1 MKAIYMDCFAGIS
14 GSMLLGAFIQA
25 GVPEAYLRR
34 ELSRLHMDGEF
45 RLKITTVQ
53 KQGIASVLA
62 VVEVPNETAK
72 NDQLTAA
79 QIYTRLQSSGFSD
92 EIKER
97 TENVFRKFFQ
107 AAGKATGILPEMVR
121 VDSAQAVV
129 DLVCITAAI
138 ICLKYLEIEKI
149 FVSKLCVGSGF
160 MESSQ
165 GKMPVPLPVTAELL
179 KEIPFYAG
187 AVEGEMTSQG
197 GAALVAALAE
207 HGQWEM
213 PSDFRY
219 TIVAYGAGAEEL
231 SIPYV
236 LRLYIGEVE
245 QEEYRSKKILI
256 ETNIDDLDPQVF
268 EYVCEE
274 LYSLGAIDV
283 WITPVLMKK
292 MRPAQ
297 KLSVLAD
304 NGNCQKCITLIF
316 RETTSTGLRIT
327 EVDRVAV
334 ERTMKI
340 VPTPYGGVHCKIS
353 RYEGRNIYVAVEY
366 EDCKALARRFKL
378 PLKRIQREALQI
390 ANNLY
395 VDGKR

>member
-1 MKAIYMDCFAGIS
+1 MKAIYLDCFAGIS

-45 RLKITTVQ
+45 RLRIATVQ
-53 KQGIASVLA
+53 KQGLEAVLA
-62 VVEVPNETAK
+62 EVEAPNEATK
-72 NDQLTAA
+72 NGQLTAA
-79 QIYTRLQSSGFSD
+79 EIYKRLQDSGFSD

-97 TENVFRKFFQ
+97 TESVFRKFFQ
-107 AAGKATGILPEMVR
+107 AAGKVAGVSPEKVAINMR
-121 VDSAQAVV
+121 QAVE
-129 DLVCITAAI
+129 DLVCITAVI
-138 ICLKYLEIEKI
+138 ICLKYLEIEKVY
-149 FVSKLCVGSGF
+149 VSKLCAGAGF
-160 MESSQ
+160 VESPE
-165 GKMPVPLPVTAELL
+165 GKMPVPVPVIAELL
-179 KEIPFYAG
+179 KGIPFYAG
-187 AVEGEMTSQG
+187 PVDGEMTAPG
-197 GAALVAALAE
+197 GAALVAALANP
-207 HGQWEM
+207 GQSEM

-219 TIVAYGAGAEEL
+219 TIVAYGAGRENL
-231 SIPYV
+231 SIPHV
-236 LRLYIGEVE
+236 LRLYIGAVE

-274 LYSLGAIDV
+274 LYTLGALDV

-292 MRPAQ
+292 MCPAQ
-297 KLSVLAD
+297 KLSVLTD
-304 NGNCQKCITLIF
+304 DGNCQACMTLIF

-327 EVDRVAV
+327 EVERVAV

-366 EDCKALARRFKL
+366 EDCKTLARRFKI
-378 PLKRIQREALQI
+378 PLKKIQREALQI